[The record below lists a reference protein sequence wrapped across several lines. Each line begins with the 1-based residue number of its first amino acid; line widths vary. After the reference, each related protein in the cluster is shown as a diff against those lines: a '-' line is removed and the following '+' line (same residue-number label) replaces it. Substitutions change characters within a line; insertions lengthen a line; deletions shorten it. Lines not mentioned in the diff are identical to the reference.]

1 MRGLGIFVGL
11 SLLTSTA
18 YFWLSPLSEAH
29 TELLARTTPT
39 LWDVLIAFSAAALSI
54 VAHTRK
60 DESTII
66 PGAAIATALMPPL
79 CTVGYGIAM
88 QELAVRCQAL
98 PPICF

>member
-39 LWDVLIAFSAAALSI
+39 LWDVLIAFSAAAPKHRGPHPQGRI
-54 VAHTRK
+54 DHH
-60 DESTII
+60 
-66 PGAAIATALMPPL
+66 PGGGHRHRPHAA
-79 CTVGYGIAM
+79 
-88 QELAVRCQAL
+88 AVHGRLQHRHA
-98 PPICF
+98 